1 MRRMIEVWIVM
12 CIGLAIVGFSEIT
25 AADKLAKNAVG
36 IPPETVAD
44 YLHALI
50 AADRTFYT
58 IHVVERLQSRGVVSA
73 TERWRAEN
81 TLPLPAQFVMESSE
95 LAAKTG
101 TAVRYHLSSLWPIN
115 PQNRPGTDFERTGLE
130 EVLRHPE
137 RPHRGIVIL
146 GADRYFQAVYADRAV
161 SQACVTCHNA
171 DPRSPKRDFKL
182 DDVMGAVVISIPLG
196 Q

>member
-1 MRRMIEVWIVM
+1 MRRMIQVWIVT
-12 CIGLAIVGFSEIT
+12 CIGLLIVGSSEIT
-25 AADKLAKNAVG
+25 AADKPARHAFG

-58 IHVVERLQSRGVVSA
+58 IHVVERLQNRGVVSA

-115 PQNRPGTDFERTGLE
+115 PQNRPATDFERTGLE
-130 EVLRHPE
+130 DVLRHPE
-137 RPHRGIVIL
+137 RPHRGIVTL

-171 DPRSPKRDFKL
+171 DPRSPKRDYKM

-196 Q
+196 K